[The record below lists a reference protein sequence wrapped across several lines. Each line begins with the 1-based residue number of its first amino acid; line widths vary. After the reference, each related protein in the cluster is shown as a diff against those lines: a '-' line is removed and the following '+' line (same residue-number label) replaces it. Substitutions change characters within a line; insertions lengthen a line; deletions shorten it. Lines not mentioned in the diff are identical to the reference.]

1 MPREIITI
9 QTGQCGNQ
17 IGMEFWKQ
25 IAEEHGIDAD
35 GIVKEFAVNGDDR
48 KDVFF
53 YQSDDDHYIPRAVLV
68 DLEDGVL
75 KRIQNSKYKK
85 LYNPENFFKGKEG
98 GGAGN
103 VWATGYSNGE
113 KYRDEVEEILD
124 READGSDSLEGFM
137 LTHSVNGGTGS
148 GMGSYILEQ
157 LNDRYPK
164 KLIQTFSCFPDPK
177 NYDVNVTPYNTV
189 LTLKRLILNCDSVV
203 CLDRLALDNIASTRL
218 HIEKP
223 SFDQLNSIISTIMSA
238 STSTLRYP
246 GYMNNDLISIIAPLV
261 PTPRCH
267 FLITGYVPIVMENL
281 KSTIV
286 RTSVLDVMKSLL
298 DSRNIISHIGTK
310 TGHYISLLNIIQGEV
325 EPESIHKAL
334 QRVREKKY
342 ASFIPWGPASIQVAL
357 SKKSPYIENPHK
369 VSGLMMANHTSM
381 AVMLSALKSSF
392 DQLYKRKAFLE
403 QYKKEEMF
411 KNGLEEFDD
420 CLEAID
426 KVIAEYNAMQRND
439 YLEFGEQNF
448 NNNDININ

>member
-1 MPREIITI
+1 
-9 QTGQCGNQ
+9 
-17 IGMEFWKQ
+17 
-25 IAEEHGIDAD
+25 
-35 GIVKEFAVNGDDR
+35 
-48 KDVFF
+48 
-53 YQSDDDHYIPRAVLV
+53 
-68 DLEDGVL
+68 
-75 KRIQNSKYKK
+75 
-85 LYNPENFFKGKEG
+85 
-98 GGAGN
+98 
-103 VWATGYSNGE
+103 
-113 KYRDEVEEILD
+113 
-124 READGSDSLEGFM
+124 
-137 LTHSVNGGTGS
+137 
-148 GMGSYILEQ
+148 
-157 LNDRYPK
+157 
-164 KLIQTFSCFPDPK
+164 
-177 NYDVNVTPYNTV
+177 
-189 LTLKRLILNCDSVV
+189 
-203 CLDRLALDNIASTRL
+203 
-218 HIEKP
+218 
-223 SFDQLNSIISTIMSA
+223 MSA